1 VDRIRLIF
9 RNLALKTLA
18 VLIAFWNIGA
28 ENGGVPIT
36 TPSPIAGIRRYRILE

>member
-1 VDRIRLIF
+1 MVF

-18 VLIAFWNIGA
+18 VLIALWNIGA

-36 TPSPIAGIRRYRILE
+36 TPSPIAGIRRHGILE